1 MKKLLLALAAVGFA
15 AYSTATLAA
24 GEIGLIKAES
34 RQSQVSD
41 VTWANGLFKVQV
53 SNLGYDKK
61 VFAHI
66 KRSDG
71 SWTDYPLFRL
81 AATGANKEIWF
92 AGFSTDY
99 VGHDTLAGEGASI
112 GPVIEFALKYQVN
125 GQTYWDNNGNA
136 NYKLVRGAGSL
147 LGRGVNVSVTNSAPE
162 MGLLT
167 GFTEWKSH
175 ITLRNIALAKNVK
188 VVYTTDNWA
197 TTKVVYATYRPIWS
211 NPEGFDP
218 TANPNSMGFEEWD
231 FSLPV
236 TDGTTVEY
244 AIAYTVNG
252 QTYWDNNFG
261 SNYRSHFFA
270 ITPGK
275 RSG

>member
-1 MKKLLLALAAVGFA
+1 MKKLLMALAALGFA

-34 RQSQVSD
+34 RKSQISD
-41 VTWANGLFKVQV
+41 VTWANGSFEVQV
-53 SNLGYDKK
+53 SNLGYDKQ

-66 KRSDG
+66 KKTDG
-71 SWTDYPLFRL
+71 NWMDFPLIRL
-81 AATGANKEIWF
+81 GARGANKEIWV
-92 AGFSTDY
+92 GPFSTDY
-99 VGHDTLAGEGASI
+99 VGNDSLAGV
-112 GPVIEFALKYQVN
+112 GPIIEFALKYQVN

-136 NYKLVRGAGSL
+136 NYKLARGAGTL
-147 LGRGVNVSVTNSAPE
+147 LGRGVNVSVTGSAQE
-162 MGLLT
+162 VGLNA
-167 GFTEWKSH
+167 GFSSWKSH
-175 ITLRNIALAKNVK
+175 ITVRNIAPVKNVK

-197 TTKVVYATYRPIWS
+197 TTKVVNATYRPIWA

-218 TANPNSMGFEEWD
+218 TPNPNSMGFEEWD

-236 TDGTTVEY
+236 TEGTTVEY
-244 AIAYTVNG
+244 AISYTVNG

-261 SNYRSHFFA
+261 NNYRSHFF
-270 ITPGK
+270 TVLTGK